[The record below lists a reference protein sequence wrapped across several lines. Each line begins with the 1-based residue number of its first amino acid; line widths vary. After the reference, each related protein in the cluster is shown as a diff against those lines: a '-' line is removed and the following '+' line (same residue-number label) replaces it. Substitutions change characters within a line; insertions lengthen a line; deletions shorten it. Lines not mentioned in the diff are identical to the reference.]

1 MCRRKSENPKQC
13 HNLSEGGEAKLYHR
27 EEKTWNHTVLCHSRS
42 SQNTQIAPG
51 PEEEGIDST
60 KNKTTRK
67 NDSPVPQLCTERG
80 DVGSTKYA
88 GTILNPAQ
96 KLRKRI
102 LCHDRAA
109 SLPRPAPGTEQGV
122 GRTKQEE
129 TPQTSTPKRRKRQ
142 KQTDKKK
149 PPPPPKPSLG
159 KLSSTAAM

>member
-1 MCRRKSENPKQC
+1 MPLKKRKQEVTQSYATI
-13 HNLSEGGEAKLYHR
+13 GVA
-27 EEKTWNHTVLCHSRS
+27 
-42 SQNTQIAPG
+42 QNTQIAPG

-102 LCHDRAA
+102 LSHI
-109 SLPRPAPGTEQGV
+109 
-122 GRTKQEE
+122 
-129 TPQTSTPKRRKRQ
+129 
-142 KQTDKKK
+142 
-149 PPPPPKPSLG
+149 
-159 KLSSTAAM
+159 